1 MKLLGI
7 TVALLAASGSQAF
20 APSSSKVSRTQLNAE
35 TLEGWKVNGNIKPVN
50 NFILIKKAEV
60 QKESESGI
68 VFSKS
73 ASVVKTEGKVI
84 SVGPGKLHPDSGI
97 PFPMPVVEGDGV
109 VYGKFD
115 GTEVTIDGDTHS
127 LIRDND
133 ILVKFTGG
141 SLTVD
146 SVEAV
151 NDGILVYVETREQEE
166 TSGGLLL
173 ASTNDNSRRPT
184 TGVVTKV
191 GPGRMAESGDLIPMS
206 VEVGD
211 QVKFMDFAGN
221 EVKIGDKEYS
231 VVQMTEI
238 YAKF

>member
-1 MKLLGI
+1 M
-7 TVALLAASGSQAF
+7 
-20 APSSSKVSRTQLNAE
+20 
-35 TLEGWKVNGNIKPVN
+35 
-50 NFILIKKAEV
+50 
-60 QKESESGI
+60 
-68 VFSKS
+68 
-73 ASVVKTEGKVI
+73 VKTEGKVV

-97 PFPMPVVEGDGV
+97 PFPMPVEEGDGV

-115 GTEVTIDGDTHS
+115 GTEIKIDGETHS
-127 LIRDND
+127 LIRDSD
-133 ILVKFTGG
+133 ILVKFKGD

-173 ASTNDNSRRPT
+173 ASTNDDSRRPT

-231 VVQMTEI
+231 VVQMPEI